1 MATVERGE
9 QPSWLDL
16 IKRILVGR
24 RMESR
29 RLEHTLLPKVLALPV
44 FSSDALSSVA
54 YATEEILV
62 VLVAATITSYHLVMP
77 ISVAIATLMA
87 IVVVSYRQTVRA
99 YPSGGGAYIVS
110 KDNLGVFPGLVA

>member
-54 YATEEILV
+54 YATEEILRV
-62 VLVAATITSYHLVMP
+62 LLVAGAAAATFGMAVSFR
-77 ISVAIATLMA
+77 IATLLV
-87 IVVVSYRQTVRA
+87 IVVGSFPHTVWA
-99 YPSGGGAYIVS
+99 YPPRGGA
-110 KDNLGVFPGLVA
+110 DNVTKGHPWAVP